1 MTSRIAKRVSES
13 QPAIILA
20 TALAA
25 ACLNQRWPAVAAVFV
40 VLQAGTI
47 LAALSARH
55 PRARQAGVRFLSR
68 ALAIPQPT
76 HPASPRPHRPHLHLV
91 P

>member
-1 MTSRIAKRVSES
+1 MTSQIAKRVSES

-25 ACLNQRWPAVAAVFV
+25 ACLNHRWPVVAAVFV
-40 VLQAGTI
+40 VLQAGTF
-47 LAALSARH
+47 LAALSPRH
-55 PRARQAGVRFLSR
+55 PRAHHAGVRFLSR
-68 ALAIPQPT
+68 AFAIQ
-76 HPASPRPHRPHLHLV
+76 PASEPATRPHRPRLHLV

>member
-1 MTSRIAKRVSES
+1 MTSQIAKRVSES

-25 ACLNQRWPAVAAVFV
+25 ACLNHRWPVVAAVFV
-40 VLQAGTI
+40 VLQVGI
-47 LAALSARH
+47 FLAAVAARH
-55 PRARQAGVRFLSR
+55 PRVHHAGVRFLSR
-68 ALAIPQPT
+68 ALAIQPT
-76 HPASPRPHRPHLHLV
+76 PAPPPRGHRPHLHLV